1 MKRKI
6 KSLVSLVLISF
17 IFSILITG
25 CGRENA
31 QKETTQKET
40 TQKGKIVFANA
51 EGPGYEVDLQNMVAK
66 MIEEKTGG
74 AITFEHSIGGSLGG
88 DKDVTEQIEQGILK
102 IARTGGYPSANYL
115 AEWMPMNIPF
125 LFDSP
130 EQVQKFINEFRDEI
144 NKEAAKHNLYILA
157 LTIRSPRQITS
168 NKPIYGPKDLKGLK
182 IRLPEFP
189 AWIDVWQKLGVI
201 PTPMAF
207 TEVYQ
212 ALQKKVIDAQE
223 NPIPTIYSAKLH
235 EVQKYLV
242 LSNHMYWISDWS
254 VNLDWF
260 MSLPEEQREAIKEA
274 FLELEKRSMELAPQY
289 EEKTLKILEEKME
302 VIKPDTKAIREAAMP
317 AVKEAVKKYLRPEV
331 RDWLVKE
338 GIIKE

>member
-6 KSLVSLVLISF
+6 KSLLLLVLASF
-17 IFSILITG
+17 IFSTLLTG

-31 QKETTQKET
+31 QKEGTQKKDTRKE
-40 TQKGKIVFANA
+40 KVVFANA

-66 MIEEKTGG
+66 WIEERTGG

-88 DKDVTEQIEQGILK
+88 DKDVTEQIEKGILK
-102 IARTGGYPSANYL
+102 IARTGGYPSSMYL
-115 AEWMPMNIPF
+115 AQWMPMNIPF
-125 LFDSP
+125 LIESP
-130 EQVQKFINEFRDEI
+130 DQVQKFINEFRDEI

-157 LTIRSPRQITS
+157 WTMRSPRQITS
-168 NKPIYGPKDLKGLK
+168 NVPIYGPEDLKGLK

-189 AWIDVWQKLGVI
+189 AWIDVWKKLGVI

-207 TEVYQ
+207 PEVYQ
-212 ALQKKVIDAQE
+212 ALEKKVIDAQE
-223 NPIPTIYSAKLH
+223 NPIPTIYSAKFQ

-242 LSNHMYWISDWS
+242 LSNHMYWISDWA

-289 EEKTLKILEEKME
+289 EEEILKILEEKME

-317 AVKEAVKKYLRPEV
+317 AVKEAVNKYLRPEV
-331 RDWLVKE
+331 RDWLVRE
-338 GIIKE
+338 GIIK